1 MRFAKPVIAVSLCL
15 CAAAAAAQTLSTEE
29 DKTLYAVG
37 LALGRNIENFGLT
50 PAELALVTSGISDAA
65 LKKKPKVD
73 LDTYGPKIQGLAQQR
88 MSANATVEK
97 KASAAFL
104 EQMAKQPGAQ
114 REASGVIY
122 IPEKEGTGEM
132 PTAESTV
139 KVNYHGT
146 LRDGTVFDSSV
157 QRGQPVTFPLN
168 QVILVLDPRRA
179 EDEGGRQGQARLP
192 VRHRLRRHRSRPDPG
207 RRRTG
212 VRGRA
217 ARHREAIGRAR
228 SRRARR
234 RLRSAPCRTPVTEAP
249 PGFRAALL

>member
-168 QVILVLDPRRA
+168 QVISCWTQGVQKMKV
-179 EDEGGRQGQARLP
+179 GGKAKLGCPSDTAYGDTGQGP
-192 VRHRLRRHRSRPDPG
+192 IPG
-207 RRRTG
+207 G
-212 VRGRA
+212 
-217 ARHREAIGRAR
+217 
-228 SRRARR
+228 
-234 RLRSAPCRTPVTEAP
+234 
-249 PGFRAALL
+249 AALVFEVELLDIEKQ